1 MGKLSMTRT
10 EREEF
15 LAGLHVGVISIAEDG
30 RGPLAIPIWYAYSPG
45 GEVRIVTGADSR
57 KLELLRRAGRFTLCA
72 QDETPPYRYVTV
84 EGPVVA
90 IEPASIEED
99 ERPLAHRYLG
109 PELGD
114 AYVAAT
120 TAEPGPGNILVRM
133 LPERWATVDYR
144 KEWGGGG

>member
-1 MGKLSMTRT
+1 MGKLSMTRS

-15 LAGLHVGVISIAEDG
+15 LAGFHVGVISIAEEG
-30 RGPLAIPIWYAYSPG
+30 RGPLSIPIWYDYVPG

-57 KLELLRRAGRFTLCA
+57 KLVLLRRTGRFTLCA
-72 QDETPPYRYVTV
+72 QDENPPYRYVTV
-84 EGPVVA
+84 EGPVVG
-90 IEPASIEED
+90 IEPASVEDD

-120 TAEPGPGNILVRM
+120 TVEAGPSNVLVRM
-133 LPERWATVDYR
+133 RPERWATVDYR
-144 KEWGGGG
+144 KEYGGA

>member
-1 MGKLSMTRT
+1 MSKLSMTRV
-10 EREEF
+10 EREAF
-15 LAGLHVGVISIAEDG
+15 LAELRVGVIAIAEEG
-30 RGPLAIPIWYAYSPG
+30 RGPLAIPIWYDYRPG
-45 GEVRIVTGADSR
+45 GEVRIVTGAESR
-57 KLELLRRAGRFTLCA
+57 KLALLRRVGRFTLCA
-72 QDETPPYRYVTV
+72 QDEAPPYRYVAV

-90 IEPASIEED
+90 IEPASIEDD

-120 TAEPGPGNILVRM
+120 TAEPGPGNVLVRM
-133 LPERWATVDYR
+133 RPERWTTVDYR